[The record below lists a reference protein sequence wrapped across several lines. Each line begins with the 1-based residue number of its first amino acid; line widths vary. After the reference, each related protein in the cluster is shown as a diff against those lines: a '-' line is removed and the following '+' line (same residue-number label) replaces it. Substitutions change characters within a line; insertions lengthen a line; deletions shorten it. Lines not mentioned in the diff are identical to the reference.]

1 MKLQNLSDKQLLQ
14 DTKKLAGDEREI
26 SLQVLKHLREIERRR
41 LFSDLGYGSL
51 FDYAVNEL
59 GYSEPSAN
67 RRIQASR
74 LLNEIPA
81 IEKKIV
87 EGSLTLTNLAMAGN
101 LFKNERIN
109 NPELKLEILKKI
121 EDQSSRECSKTLLG
135 FQSAPLIPK
144 ETQTQTTVTITTMK
158 FNFTNETVTLL
169 DEIKNLVAHSRL
181 SNDELFKRIFK
192 NTLEDLK
199 TKKYKLNAK
208 FTTAPASPCETRYVS
223 AIVKK
228 EVYLRDKGRCTKCQ
242 STYKIEYDH
251 IKPFAIGGDSS
262 AKNLRLL
269 CFSCNQRRL
278 K

>member
-1 MKLQNLSDKQLLQ
+1 MNLKNLSDKQLLLS
-14 DTKKLAGDEREI
+14 TKKLAGDEREI

-51 FDYAVNEL
+51 FDYAVKEL
-59 GYSEPSAN
+59 GYSDASAN

-74 LLNEIPA
+74 ILNEIPA

-101 LFKNERIN
+101 LFKNEGIIS
-109 NPELKLEILKKI
+109 PEVKMEILEKI
-121 EDQSSRECSKTLLG
+121 EDQSSRECGKTLLG
-135 FQSAPLIPK
+135 FQTTSVIPK
-144 ETQTQTTVTITTMK
+144 ETQKQTTITITTMK
-158 FNFTNETVTLL
+158 FNFTSETVSLL

-199 TKKYKLNAK
+199 AKKYKLNAK
-208 FTTAPASPCETRYVS
+208 VTPAPPSPCDSRYVPAS
-223 AIVKK
+223 VKK

-251 IKPFAIGGDSS
+251 IKPFALGGGSS